1 MKTFKIL
8 SIFLGAVALLGFS
21 PLTFADEDGYSDEW
35 TLIVKGKT
43 ENAGNISFKLTYA
56 PSDDGLAGDEAFIE
70 APIPAGTSENEA
82 AEMIANAFKT
92 VLHVNKFDIDW
103 HDGEKI
109 QVEAKAQTP
118 DFAIEIAS
126 NPLQG
131 ISITIED

>member
-1 MKTFKIL
+1 MKILKIL
-8 SIFLGAVALLGFS
+8 SVFLGAVALLGFS

-35 TLIVKGKT
+35 TLIVKGES
-43 ENAGNISFKLTYA
+43 ENAGKISFKLVYA
-56 PSDDGLAGDEAFIE
+56 PSDDGLAGDEVFIE
-70 APIPAGTSENEA
+70 APIPAGTSENDA

-109 QVEAKAQTP
+109 QVEARSETP
-118 DFAIEIAS
+118 DFALEIAS

>member
-1 MKTFKIL
+1 MKILKIL
-8 SIFLGAVALLGFS
+8 SVFLGVVALLGFS

-35 TLIVKGKT
+35 TLIVKGES
-43 ENAGNISFKLTYA
+43 ENAGKISFKLVYA
-56 PSDDGLAGDEAFIE
+56 PSDDGLAGDEVFIE
-70 APIPAGTSENEA
+70 APIPAGTSENDA

>member
-35 TLIVKGKT
+35 TLIVKGES
-43 ENAGNISFKLTYA
+43 ENAGKISFKLVYA
-56 PSDDGLAGDEAFIE
+56 PSDDGLAGDEVFIE
-70 APIPAGTSENEA
+70 APIPAGTSENDA

>member
-1 MKTFKIL
+1 MKIFKIL

-21 PLTFADEDGYSDEW
+21 PLTFADDDGYSDEW
-35 TLIVKGKT
+35 IIIVKGKT
-43 ENAGNISFKLTYA
+43 ENAGKIGFKLTYA
-56 PSDDGLAGDEAFIE
+56 PSDDGLAGGEEFIE
-70 APIPAGTSENEA
+70 APIPAGTSENDA

-92 VLHVNKFDIDW
+92 VLHVNKFDVDW

-109 QVEAKAQTP
+109 QVEARSETP